1 MLIKNYPRNANGKDF
16 FVGDIHGEY
25 GKLLDALCRVKFDEA
40 KDTLW
45 SVGDLVDRGPESLK
59 CLSLIEQ
66 PWFNAVKGNHEQ
78 IMIDATIATYEHP
91 AEQWQA
97 TSMWQQNG
105 GKWYQELPEELKGYA
120 DRLIQLANGLPNG
133 IRVGDIGI
141 VHAECPLPDW
151 DLLAVDKGR
160 YIREAATWSRN
171 RESYGI
177 QTLVAG
183 VDAVVVGHTPAKDTK
198 VLGNHVYID
207 SGACFYPDRGL
218 TVLSYDEIIALVNS
232 KGE

>member
-1 MLIKNYPRNANGKDF
+1 MRIDNYDRNTQGRDM

-25 GKLLDALCRVKFDEA
+25 GKLLDALCKVKFDETR
-40 KDTLW
+40 DTLW
-45 SVGDLVDRGPESLK
+45 AVGDIVDRGPDSLK
-59 CLSLIEQ
+59 CLSLIKE
-66 PWFNAVKGNHEQ
+66 PWFNTVKGNHEQ
-78 IMIDATIATYEHP
+78 MMIDATITAFGNASEKYSATNFWAKYGG
-91 AEQWQA
+91 QWYYDL
-97 TSMWQQNG
+97 T
-105 GKWYQELPEELKGYA
+105 EEFRSYA
-120 DRLIQLANGLPNG
+120 DSLIPLAEALPNG

-151 DLLAVDKGR
+151 DLLAIDQGSF
-160 YIREAATWSRN
+160 IRETAMWSCN

-207 SGACFYPDRGL
+207 SGVCFYPDRGL